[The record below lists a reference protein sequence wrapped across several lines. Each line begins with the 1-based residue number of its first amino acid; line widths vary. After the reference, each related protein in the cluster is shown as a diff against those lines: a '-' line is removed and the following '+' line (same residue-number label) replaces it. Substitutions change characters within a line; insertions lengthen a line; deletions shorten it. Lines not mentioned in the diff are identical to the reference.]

1 MILLRVD
8 DATGENST
16 LVGFRMVM
24 LLLMIVV
31 MMMVIEVKEML
42 MMTSLMKSDISDC
55 WTTRVRRRHGA
66 PQPL

>member
-31 MMMVIEVKEML
+31 MMMVIEVK
-42 MMTSLMKSDISDC
+42 
-55 WTTRVRRRHGA
+55 
-66 PQPL
+66 